1 MQLVQ
6 LSLLLSALY
15 CFGRVFRPL
24 LGAYKTVCAALRI
37 VMPSWCL
44 PLVWVG
50 WNCSISGRQ
59 QESMTMPKAAH
70 TVL

>member
-37 VMPSWCL
+37 VMPS
-44 PLVWVG
+44 
-50 WNCSISGRQ
+50 
-59 QESMTMPKAAH
+59 
-70 TVL
+70 